1 MAAGTESRP
10 ADSTAKPPKDD
21 TIAQLSRI
29 WQDLLGLDSVEP
41 DQNYFDLGGDSLLA
55 VQMFAQIEKSFNV
68 NLPLATLFDAP
79 TIEELAQI
87 LRQECATPKWSPV
100 VPIQTSGTK
109 PPLFCMHGARGN
121 VLMYRG
127 LSQHLGD
134 DQPFYGLQCQ
144 GLDGSCLPF
153 TRVEDMA
160 ALYVKEIRKVQPKG
174 PYFLGGYC
182 LGGTIALE
190 MAQQLVASGERVA
203 MLALFDTMNWSRLPT
218 PRAWQMCYLHAQR
231 LAFHAANFLG
241 LSFSDKR
248 RFFREKLAVLR
259 SRIPVWGGKILNK
272 FHRGSSMGRS
282 QSAIL
287 GRIWSANDFASINYV
302 PKPYPGVI
310 TDIRPVKQY
319 RMFSRPELKWG
330 TLALRGVEVIVLPVY
345 PAGMLVEPYVPF
357 LAKALNESIRRNLQ
371 SR

>member
-1 MAAGTESRP
+1 MDRDAELMTISQVLRSEEANMAAGTESRP
-10 ADSTAKPPKDD
+10 TDSTGKPPKDD

-203 MLALFDTMNWSRLPT
+203 MLALFDTMNWSRLAYST
-218 PRAWQMCYLHAQR
+218 GLANVLSPRA
-231 LAFHAANFLG
+231 AAG
-241 LSFSDKR
+241 LSRREFSWLE
-248 RFFREKLAVLR
+248 FFRQTPLFSGETSGLAAAASPCGEAKFSTSFTVDRRWVDPNPL
-259 SRIPVWGGKILNK
+259 SWAGSGAQTILPASTTSQNLIPESLQIFVRLNSTACSADP
-272 FHRGSSMGRS
+272 SSSG
-282 QSAIL
+282 
-287 GRIWSANDFASINYV
+287 V
-302 PKPYPGVI
+302 P
-310 TDIRPVKQY
+310 
-319 RMFSRPELKWG
+319 
-330 TLALRGVEVIVLPVY
+330 
-345 PAGMLVEPYVPF
+345 
-357 LAKALNESIRRNLQ
+357 
-371 SR
+371 